1 MVHSVITILFEIIA
15 QGLFNHFFKVFDF
28 VMILIIWNELP
39 RKIVEIREGLI
50 QWNSS
55 NTNIVQNGTYKQ
67 NYKRLGVFHNE
78 LNKAFCLQD
87 YFLRKVKLCI
97 YMNEY
102 MRRHK
107 SLLCRLG
114 ELTLLCIYKIKRNK
128 GFIQASRTS
137 YAIYVLIF
145 RYKSYSCKMWL
156 KYGTSK

>member
-1 MVHSVITILFEIIA
+1 MVVHSVITILFEIIA

-28 VMILIIWNELP
+28 VMIIWNGLP
-39 RKIVEIREGLI
+39 RKIVEICKGFI
-50 QWNSS
+50 QRNSS
-55 NTNIVQNGTYKQ
+55 NTNIVQNGTYEQ
-67 NYKRLGVFHNE
+67 NYKRLGVYHNE
-78 LNKAFCLQD
+78 LHKAFCLQD
-87 YFLRKVKLCI
+87 YFLRTVELCI

-145 RYKSYSCKMWL
+145 RYKAYSWKML
-156 KYGTSK
+156 RRLTIFG